1 MNRNIAIVVA
11 LLCASS
17 AVHAQQGTITFVGQI
32 VQETCVVAPASNGSG
47 DGPDFTVH
55 LPSLSQRALD
65 GAGKRGVAMP
75 FHVVVGSNE
84 RPCRQHNV
92 RARFVDAGDN
102 NTAGRLANRGTAA
115 NVDIVVQ
122 SAQQQDINL
131 NSNAGSLMV
140 PINPAG
146 VGMLG
151 WSANY
156 HATAAASA
164 GSVTAR
170 LQYLLDYP

>member
-1 MNRNIAIVVA
+1 
-11 LLCASS
+11 
-17 AVHAQQGTITFVGQI
+17 
-32 VQETCVVAPASNGSG
+32 
-47 DGPDFTVH
+47 GPDFTVH
-55 LPSLSQRALD
+55 LPDLSRRALD
-65 GAGKRGVAMP
+65 EAGKRGVAVP
-75 FHVVVGSNE
+75 FHVVVGSSE
-84 RPCRQHNV
+84 RPCHQPNV

-102 NTAGRLANRGTAA
+102 NTAGRLSNRGTAA

-122 SAQQQDINL
+122 TAQPQDINL
-131 NSNAGSLMV
+131 NRNAGSLLV
-140 PINPAG
+140 PIKPAG
-146 VGMLG
+146 IGTLA